1 MRLSFSRFEQAQQA
15 LGSIPIYPLAKWNVK
30 DDDDTSFR
38 SVKLDLK
45 TNPIDKNSA
54 KFSSYFKVFES
65 GSPEQWCRW
74 REDLTT
80 VFKGLNLATGA
91 NQIGMV
97 QHLLAGQARDT
108 FNEYFSSEGV
118 LETAENVQFGLKKV
132 ASTIFPDSAVT
143 NQKQYMRH
151 ELRKPNKLTARETAT
166 RLQQLNAWLSYFP
179 ADGEDSTA
187 AVTKLDELE
196 IREIYYRLLP
206 IVWRRKM
213 DENVNFDRTRDGLKG
228 LVEYAER
235 LETSEARFDGKTI
248 EKTSSKDKSQEG
260 SKKPDGVAKKGKSET
275 GRANND
281 GNRSLPTWTRD
292 CLVHGPGCGHP
303 SHKCK
308 ILMDHAEK
316 VKGQFKASYK
326 DKTVHKKS
334 SNTKPWK
341 KDNKERTYTKKEV
354 QMMLNR
360 TSERIKEKEDSEM
373 ELDRELNQ
381 IGEFSTDIDSFDK
394 VEAVDSMLTEFHVE

>member
-15 LGSIPIYPLAKWNVK
+15 LGSIPLYPLAKWNVK

-38 SVKLDLK
+38 AVKLDLK
-45 TNPIDKNSA
+45 TNPADNNSA
-54 KFSSYFKVFES
+54 KFSLYFKVFES

-80 VFKGLNLATGA
+80 VFKGLNLTTGA
-91 NQIGMV
+91 NQVGMV

-206 IVWRRKM
+206 IVWRQKM

-381 IGEFSTDIDSFDK
+381 IGEFSTDIDSFDE

>member
-381 IGEFSTDIDSFDK
+381 IGEFSTDIDSFDE